1 MLFFVTNVKES
12 LSCVLPSVK
21 VLGLIFLQEMKIF
34 RFFFFRVATT
44 FLKKHEFYPHFH
56 LLEEKKKIRA
66 KIVKH

>member
-1 MLFFVTNVKES
+1 MRFTLCQGTWAYFFARNEDFP
-12 LSCVLPSVK
+12 LL
-21 VLGLIFLQEMKIF
+21 
-34 RFFFFRVATT
+34 FFRVATT